1 LKLAALNDLE
11 TLKDM
16 QAAFERARAARP
28 DAASEHRYVVAGNG
42 VRLRIVGRELAQEI
56 TPALEHMKNG
66 ATSGQFG
73 LTIDIWDQ
81 METGVGDI
89 DTSSSDGE
97 EVVGLL
103 TASPDKLEIVEDRAY
118 SKMWFDR
125 RADRIVGYARSHGTL
140 FVDERARP
148 LTRLLS
154 IWLNDRKVQ
163 MIHSGLVS
171 WQGCGVLF
179 VGPGGSGKTTSSTA
193 CLRDGFGFL
202 GDDWIGLEEAADGS
216 FIGHGLYGSCLVT
229 PKHLTRFADLAP
241 YAGAANHSFEDK
253 SVVYL
258 SHIYPER
265 IEQRVT
271 IGVVALPRVVGRGET
286 SFRPASQAE
295 ALLALAPSSVMFLPG
310 ASARSLDKLG
320 KLVECVPCYW
330 LELGR
335 DVDRIPDAVRR
346 MMAAA
351 EHP

>member
-66 ATSGQFG
+66 ATSGTFG

-81 METGVGDI
+81 KETGVGDI
-89 DTSSSDGE
+89 DTSRSDGE
-97 EVVGLL
+97 DVVGLL

-163 MIHSGLVS
+163 MIHS
-171 WQGCGVLF
+171 
-179 VGPGGSGKTTSSTA
+179 GPGGSGKTTSSTA

-258 SHIYPER
+258 SHI
-265 IEQRVT
+265 T
-271 IGVVALPRVVGRGET
+271 L
-286 SFRPASQAE
+286 SASN
-295 ALLALAPSSVMFLPG
+295 S
-310 ASARSLDKLG
+310 AS
-320 KLVECVPCYW
+320 P
-330 LELGR
+330 
-335 DVDRIPDAVRR
+335 
-346 MMAAA
+346 
-351 EHP
+351 